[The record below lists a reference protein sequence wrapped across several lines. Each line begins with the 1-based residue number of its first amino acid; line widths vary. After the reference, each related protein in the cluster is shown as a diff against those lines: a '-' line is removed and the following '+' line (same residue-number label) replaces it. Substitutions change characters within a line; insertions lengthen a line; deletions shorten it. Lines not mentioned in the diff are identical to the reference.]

1 MAELAIAS
9 RTADAVSLDSHE
21 VRQLENALDGRLLQP
36 GDDEYD
42 EARTIWNA
50 MIDRHPAAIARCA
63 TTADVQLSIEFA
75 RRHDLLVSIRG
86 GGHNIAGNA
95 VCDRGL
101 MIDLSQ
107 LRWVEVD
114 PEARIARVGP
124 GATLGDVDAATQG
137 HGLATPTGINSTT
150 GIAGLTLGGGFGWLS
165 RQHGLTCDNLIGAD
179 VVLADGSLVH
189 ASDDEHPDLFWA
201 LRGGGGNFGVVT
213 AFEYRLHRVGPE
225 VYSGLVV
232 YPLDRAVGVMRRYR
246 EFVATLGDDTAVWA
260 VLRKAPPLPFLP
272 DEVHGTGILA
282 LAVFHGGDPDEG
294 RRILEPVSG
303 FDTPVGA
310 HVGAQPFTDW
320 QQTFDPL
327 LTPGAR
333 NYWKSH
339 NFTEVSDGLVEV
351 LVEYGGSVPSPHCE
365 IFLGQLG
372 GATTRVAP
380 DATAYPHR
388 DAEFVANVHAR
399 WETAPEDAACIT
411 WAKDFY
417 EAARPFATGGVYVNF
432 LSEDEDDRVASAFG
446 GNLERLERIK
456 ATYDPDN
463 RFRVNQ
469 NIRPA

>member
-1 MAELAIAS
+1 MGELAIAT
-9 RTADAVSLDSHE
+9 RDGGAVHLGSDEIRRLQDSLDG
-21 VRQLENALDGRLLQP
+21 ALLFP
-36 GDDEYD
+36 GDEAYD

-50 MIDRHPAAIARCA
+50 MIDRQPAVIVRCVNA
-63 TTADVQLSIEFA
+63 DDVQKAVVFA
-75 RRHDLLVSIRG
+75 GQHEMLVSVRG

-95 VCDRGL
+95 VCDHGL

-107 LRWVEVD
+107 LRAVEVD
-114 PEARIARVGP
+114 VQSRTARVQP
-124 GATLGDVDAATQG
+124 GATLGDLDAATQR

-165 RQHGLTCDNLIGAD
+165 RKHGLTCDNLVGAD
-179 VVLADGSLVH
+179 VVLADGTQVH
-189 ASDDEHPDLFWA
+189 ASDDDHPDLFWA

-213 AFEYRLHRVGPE
+213 QFEYRLHELGPH

-232 YPLDRAVGVMRRYR
+232 YPLGEAVEVMHRYR
-246 EFVATLGDDTAVWA
+246 EFVAGLGDETAVWA

-272 DEVHGTGILA
+272 EEVHGTGILA
-282 LAVFHGGDPDEG
+282 LAVFHAGDPEEG
-294 RRILEPVSG
+294 ARILAPVSTFG
-303 FDTPVGA
+303 TPLGA

-320 QQTFDPL
+320 QQAFDPL

-339 NFTEVSDGLVEV
+339 NFTQASDGLIEV
-351 LVEYGGSVPSPHCE
+351 LVKYAASVPSPHCE

-372 GATTRVAP
+372 GATNRVAS

-388 DAEFVANVHAR
+388 DAEFVANVHSR
-399 WETAPEDAACIT
+399 WETAPEDAACIN

-417 EAARPFATGGVYVNF
+417 RDAAPFATGGVYVNF
-432 LSEDEDDRVASAFG
+432 LSEDETDRVPSAFG
-446 GNLERLERIK
+446 DNFRRLARVK
-456 ATYDPDN
+456 STYDPGN
-463 RFRVNQ
+463 LFRVNQ